1 MTTQSEAIAA
11 IRDTKPVVAGPLV
24 AVRVSE
30 DLYLVQSYG
39 QTIAAVVRG
48 LGYMVTTAKYSQT
61 TSKHAGMIRRAWD
74 GLAMDVTQEKLDA
87 ALRTRR

>member
-1 MTTQSEAIAA
+1 MPTKSEAAAA
-11 IRDTKPVVAGPLV
+11 IRDTKPVIASQLV

-48 LGYMVTTAKYSQT
+48 LGYMVTTAKYSAT
-61 TSKHAGMIRRAWD
+61 TSQHVAMVRRAWD

-87 ALRTRR
+87 AVRTRR